1 MTKKH
6 HSKHSSL
13 NGFVRHP
20 TQEEIQRYLNSC
32 LLDNYLM
39 NVCFSDNNEAAQ
51 LIVTTLLGRDDIT
64 VTETSVQKYLANF
77 KTKSSIL
84 DILAKDT
91 QGKIYNIELQRV
103 VEKATP
109 SRARYYNSLIDKE
122 ILKKGENYEEL
133 PELYVIF
140 VTDGDY
146 FKKGKQV
153 YNVVRKV
160 EETGEVYKDKVHII
174 YADAKHQDASPV
186 GKLLSDLTCPDP
198 EKMHNKVLSDAVR
211 EAKTEGGK
219 RMGMWV
225 EGYSMYEK
233 ERWDEAHSVGLN
245 EGMSKGLA
253 KGRNEG
259 RETANNAWIANLR
272 NAGMSEAQIK
282 ALMPSAN

>member
-1 MTKKH
+1 MTANFN
-6 HSKHSSL
+6 SDSP
-13 NGFVRHP
+13 NGFVCHP
-20 TQEEIQRYLNSC
+20 TQEEVQRYLNSC

-51 LIVTTLLGRDDIT
+51 LIVTTLLGRTDIT

-84 DILAKDT
+84 DILAKDS

-146 FKKGKQV
+146 FEKGKQV
-153 YNVVRKV
+153 
-160 EETGEVYKDKVHII
+160 
-174 YADAKHQDASPV
+174 
-186 GKLLSDLTCPDP
+186 
-198 EKMHNKVLSDAVR
+198 
-211 EAKTEGGK
+211 
-219 RMGMWV
+219 
-225 EGYSMYEK
+225 
-233 ERWDEAHSVGLN
+233 
-245 EGMSKGLA
+245 
-253 KGRNEG
+253 
-259 RETANNAWIANLR
+259 
-272 NAGMSEAQIK
+272 
-282 ALMPSAN
+282 